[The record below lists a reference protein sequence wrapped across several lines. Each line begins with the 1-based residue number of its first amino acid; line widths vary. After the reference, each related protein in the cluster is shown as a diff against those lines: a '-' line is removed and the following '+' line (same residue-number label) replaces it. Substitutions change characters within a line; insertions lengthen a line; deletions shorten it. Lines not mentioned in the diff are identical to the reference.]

1 MATAAAS
8 ARTAPRTVRIERVG
22 GLDYDVLD
30 ALLGFAIRRAQLAI
44 QGSFT
49 DATRGMDTTPPRFTA
64 LVVIGANPGLSQTVL
79 GKVLGIARSGAM
91 QLTDWFEARALVE
104 RRQSPKDARAWGL
117 HLTAKGEK
125 LTARLKERV
134 FAQEQ
139 QWTAHLSP
147 RERSELL
154 RLLAKLTG

>member
-1 MATAAAS
+1 MPTAAS
-8 ARTAPRTVRIERVG
+8 ARVAPRTIRIQRVG
-22 GLDYDVLD
+22 GLDYDVLE

-44 QGSFT
+44 QGSFSE
-49 DATRGMDTTPPRFTA
+49 ATRGMDTTPPRFTA

-104 RRQSPKDARAWGL
+104 RRKSPDDARVWGL
-117 HLTAKGEK
+117 HLTAQGEK
-125 LTARLKERV
+125 LTARLKKRV
-134 FAQEQ
+134 FEQEQ
-139 QWTAHLSP
+139 QYTAHLSP